1 MAKPT
6 TDQLGTNFERWTHKV
21 VEKIEGRPVER
32 YYDKYNQI
40 HTSDNDAL
48 KEIKYDGGVKSKW
61 NPDGSSNVYI
71 ESKERRVHNTG
82 PMIDSGIMKHCK
94 SKTYFI
100 GNGEFAYDFD
110 KERLKEIIKENR
122 KGNDTTYREF
132 PYVDAKTNGVITS
145 KGYLIPTWVA
155 DKICIRK
162 VYFRDSVMGE
172 DGLLQG
178 IAEIDRIV
186 PTPVEEERAVLF
198 Q

>member
-6 TDQLGTNFERWTHKV
+6 TDQLGTNYERFVHPAI
-21 VEKIEGRPVER
+21 EEIEGRSVER
-32 YYDKYNQI
+32 YYDAHRQI
-40 HTSDNDAL
+40 NVSDNDAL

-61 NPDGSSNVYI
+61 NLYGSSNVYI

-82 PMIDSGIMKHCK
+82 PMVDSGIMKPCK
-94 SKTYFI
+94 STTYFI

-122 KGNDTTYREF
+122 LHNDTTYREF

-178 IAEIDRIV
+178 TAKIDRIIE
-186 PTPVEEERAVLF
+186 TPVEQERAVLSI
-198 Q
+198 